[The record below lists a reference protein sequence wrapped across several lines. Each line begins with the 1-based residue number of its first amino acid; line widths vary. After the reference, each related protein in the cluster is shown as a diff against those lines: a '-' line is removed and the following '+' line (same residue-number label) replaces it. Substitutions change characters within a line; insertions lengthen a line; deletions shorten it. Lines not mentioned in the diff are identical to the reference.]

1 MQDILWRVI
10 VMSYKENLKI
20 TFYNREDNETLSD
33 QYSEFLMINRD
44 GEVFELVHNGRGD
57 YNPSYEGDWIGY
69 KINGSPKTDEYE
81 SKAKAW
87 DLLKLKLKGK
97 NKNILNNPKASD
109 EDLDFVGNNT
119 AVLWEMSDL
128 EMKFRKERESGES
141 DA

>member
-1 MQDILWRVI
+1 
-10 VMSYKENLKI
+10 MSDKENLKI
-20 TFYNREDNETLSD
+20 AFYNREDNEALSN
-33 QYSEFLMINRD
+33 QYSESLMINRD

-69 KINGSPKTDEYE
+69 KINGSSKTDEYE
-81 SKAKAW
+81 AKAKAW

-97 NKNILNNPKASD
+97 NKSILSNPKASD

-128 EMKFRKERESGES
+128 EMKIRKERENGES
-141 DA
+141 DT